1 MPRTPDEIRKRFQ
14 NKHLLDSLRKA
25 CANMCETN
33 REETKSAIITILNE
47 LPDFYFDVKTTMKQR
62 AEHLTY
68 YTPAKAQAQF
78 LGTLKSLIN
87 DFEKD
92 FLNLPAQMPEK
103 IKTPADTSN
112 LKNIISDL
120 GLQITESESI
130 PSRPPSFEDIPDEL
144 HRNVK
149 QMLQKE
155 YPGGIYQHQAS
166 GIQSYLDGNDVCL
179 ATSTASGKTLVFA
192 AAAADLLMQDPN
204 ALVIAMYPARAL
216 VQDQLSKWQQLGQQL
231 GLIVGQIDGSV
242 VMNQR
247 HQILQQS
254 SIVVMTPDV
263 VHAWLMR
270 ELSETKTRLKNLKL
284 LILDEAH
291 VYTGVFGTNMAYLM
305 RRIRAASGP
314 HRIIA
319 ATATIGEPEEFLKK
333 LTGRDGF
340 HLIGDDLNGAPS
352 GGKTIQLVNLRAN
365 ANDRSVFLQALLR
378 SIAIGYPGKFIAFSD
393 SRVGVENIAGALR
406 KHGVMPYRSGYEDS
420 CRREIQNAL
429 NYGKLKGVISTSAL
443 EVGVDIHDIDLVVI
457 LNYPPTINAFRQ
469 RLGRAGRSNQP
480 GECLIVD
487 THGLVSGS
495 DGGLAAYLQKP
506 AEVPHLYLGN
516 KALEFGNALCA
527 FDELSQLG
535 LAEYATQAAW
545 TIDRFPNLP
554 STFHSFL
561 ANELEPTLALPS
573 ELDAI
578 KQEVTL
584 GGASP
589 QIPIPLR
596 GAISGTDFKLRV
608 QLGNNPADLEPGVL
622 GYLTAVQRFREAYPG
637 AIHQHLG
644 SKYRVTRTR
653 PGPEGW
659 EIVLRPLQYPNAEA
673 STSTEV
679 SKFILP
685 IYNEK
690 RILKSSAEGFV
701 AAVMV
706 EIHERINGFTERGF
720 FKAYDATSPYFKKPF
735 GYVRRSCGVIWFLGE
750 DCEDARILPL
760 LADALTTTAGISARE
775 IGFGK
780 ITQKS
785 CPLFENCG
793 TAFVIYDDTPG
804 NFFLT
809 DDLVRYWPEIMER
822 AKSIASSTEQPQLEK
837 ITEIL
842 ENLRSRF
849 LHLQDGTANQPI
861 RGIAEAI
868 RSDENEWCLVIAD
881 GEKVFRRNDVDYVEQ
896 VVSRVFMTRT
906 GLKYELEGIQGGIEE
921 TNIVPASVETKME
934 WCNANDLERR
944 RPYEEGPDYLVL
956 QDLRA
961 FTPRGAFDLHH
972 GNRYQ
977 MEPVTEL
984 MPGRQQ
990 VVRDPRIPGG
1000 IAFGL
1005 VEPTNGGW
1013 FRITSDSGSV
1023 ASFQVDPAMGR
1034 LEWMATVSETPRGD
1048 VSKL

>member
-1 MPRTPDEIRKRFQ
+1 MPRTADKIRRRFQ
-14 NKHLLDSLRKA
+14 NKHLLEPLKEECKKLTA
-25 CANMCETN
+25 TN
-33 REETKSAIITILNE
+33 REETKAAILAVLKE
-47 LPDFYFDVKTTMKQR
+47 FPPFYDDVRTTMRDR
-62 AEHLTY
+62 AEDLQFH
-68 YTPAKAQAQF
+68 PPAQAQARF
-78 LGTLKSLIN
+78 LGTLSSFIKDFEN
-87 DFEKD
+87 DFMR
-92 FLNLPAQMPEK
+92 LPAQINANIE
-103 IKTPADTSN
+103 ARLDTSN
-112 LKNIISDL
+112 LDKIISDL
-120 GLQITESESI
+120 GLQIAEMASIPPRPAVFESI
-130 PSRPPSFEDIPDEL
+130 PEGLDA
-144 HRNVK
+144 NV
-149 QMLQKE
+149 QRMLQEE
-155 YPGGIYQHQAS
+155 YPGGIYRHQAS
-166 GIQSYLDGNDVCL
+166 GIQSYLNGNDVCL
-179 ATSTASGKTLVFA
+179 ATSTASGKSLVFA
-192 AAAADLLMQDPN
+192 AAAADLLMGDPD
-204 ALVIAMYPARAL
+204 ALVIAIYPARAL
-216 VQDQLSKWQQLGQQL
+216 VQDQLSKWRQLGQKL
-231 GLIVGQIDGSV
+231 GLNVGQIDGTV
-242 VMNQR
+242 AINQR
-247 HQILQQS
+247 HQILQES
-254 SIVVMTPDV
+254 SVVVMTPDV
-263 VHAWLMR
+263 VHAWLLR
-270 ELSETKTRLKNLKL
+270 ELTETNNRLQKLKL

-305 RRIRAASGP
+305 RRIVAVSGS

-319 ATATIGEPEEFLKK
+319 ATATIGEPEDFLKK
-333 LTGRDGF
+333 LTGREGF

-365 ANDRSVFLQALLR
+365 DSNRILFQQALLH
-378 SIAIGYPGKFIAFSD
+378 SIAIGYPGKFIAFAD
-393 SRVGVENIAGALR
+393 SRVGVEKIAGALR

-420 CRREIQNAL
+420 CRMEIQNAL
-429 NYGKLKGVISTSAL
+429 NGDTLKGVISTSAL
-443 EVGVDIHDIDLVVI
+443 EVGVDIHDIDLVII

-469 RLGRAGRSNQP
+469 RLGRAGRSNQL

-516 KALEFGNALCA
+516 KVLEFGNALCA

-535 LAEYATQAAW
+535 LADHATHAEW
-545 TIDRFPNLP
+545 TIERFPNLP
-554 STFHSFL
+554 LTFHSFL

-589 QIPIPLR
+589 QLSIPLR
-596 GAISGTDFKLRV
+596 GAISGTDFKLRL
-608 QLGNNPADLEPGVL
+608 QLGNNSADLEPGVL
-622 GYLTAVQRFREAYPG
+622 GYLTAAQRFREAYPG

-644 SKYRVTRTR
+644 SKYRVIRTR
-653 PGPEGW
+653 PGPDGW
-659 EIVLRPLQYPNAEA
+659 EIVLRPLKDPNSET
-673 STSTEV
+673 STSTEL

-690 RILKSSAEGFV
+690 RTLKSSAEGFV

-706 EIHERINGFTERGF
+706 EIHERINGFKEKGF
-720 FKAYDATSPYFKKPF
+720 FHAYDATSPYFKKPF

-750 DCEDARILPL
+750 DCEDERILPL
-760 LADALTTTAGISARE
+760 LTDALTSTAGISGRE

-780 ITQKS
+780 ITQRT

-809 DDLVRYWPEIMER
+809 DDLVRYWPEVMER
-822 AKSIASSTEQPQLEK
+822 AKSIAYSTEQPQLEK

-849 LHLQDGTANQPI
+849 LDLQDGTANQPI

-868 RSDENEWCLVIAD
+868 ESDENEWCLVIAD

-906 GLKYELEGIQGGIEE
+906 GLKYELEGIEGGFEE
-921 TNIVPASVETKME
+921 VNIVPVSVETKME
-934 WCNANDLERR
+934 WRNANDLEMR
-944 RPYEEGPDYLVL
+944 RPYEDGPDYLVL

-961 FTPRGAFDLHH
+961 FTPRGNFELRH
-972 GNRYQ
+972 GGRYQ
-977 MEPVTEL
+977 MYPVSEL
-984 MPGRQQ
+984 MPGSKQ

-1000 IAFGL
+1000 IAFGRI
-1005 VEPTNGGW
+1005 EPTNSDW
-1013 FRITSDSGSV
+1013 FRITSDNGEV
-1023 ASFQVDPAMGR
+1023 CSFQAHSGLER
-1034 LEWMATVSETPRGD
+1034 LEWLATANEV
-1048 VSKL
+1048 L